1 MSAAAIDPDDQA
13 YALLEQ
19 GRLDDAL
26 AAIEPHARRANA
38 PHHELAAYAAV
49 LKALGRRDDALA
61 VYLRAV
67 AIDPRSGVAEHNL
80 AALQGDMNQYAAAE
94 ASARRA
100 FAKGLQAPETWL
112 VLARAI
118 QGQGRNDEAEAAY
131 RRALAMQP
139 AMADAH
145 RELAQLIWMRDEDVT
160 AAAATLREAVAAF
173 PADPVLALQL
183 AKALQYGGRKDEAYA
198 VLLDGIGRSAVIQ
211 PMLESAASI
220 LAGELGKG
228 VAAVNHAERGLSV
241 APEDVA
247 LSINACDAQLGVGRA
262 GLAARIA
269 EGLHQREP
277 DEQQVIARLATA
289 WRMMDDPRY
298 RALYDYGAM
307 VQGWTIDTPKGW
319 PDLAAYLA
327 DLATALRA
335 AHTVTGHP
343 FEQSLRQ
350 GSQTHADLVISE
362 DPAIRAFFQ
371 AIDGPIRRHMA
382 WIGEGSDD
390 LRRRNTGEY
399 RIQGAW
405 SVRLRPGGYHVDH
418 VHPRGW
424 LSSACHIEL
433 PPSAQGE
440 GREGWLKFGEPGIPT
455 QPPMGAEHFVRPEP
469 GRLVLFPSYMWHG
482 TVPFSGEAERLTI
495 AFDIVPG

>member
-1 MSAAAIDPDDQA
+1 MDPDDQA
-13 YALLEQ
+13 YALLDQ
-19 GRLDDAL
+19 GRPDEAL
-26 AAIEPHARRANA
+26 AVIEPHALKPRS

-49 LKALGRRDDALA
+49 LKALGRRDEALT

-67 AIDPRSGVAEHNL
+67 AIDPKSGVAEHNL
-80 AALQGDMNQYAAAE
+80 AALQGDMNRYADAE

-100 FAKGLQAPETWL
+100 MSKGLQVPETWL

-131 RRALAMQP
+131 RRALAINP

-145 RELAQLIWMRDEDVT
+145 GELAQLIWMRTED
-160 AAAATLREAVAAF
+160 AAAASRTLKAAVAAY
-173 PADPVLALQL
+173 PRDSILALKL
-183 AKALQYGGRKDEAYA
+183 AKALQYGGLRAEAYE
-198 VLLDGIGRSAVIQ
+198 VLLDAIARAPAIDPG
-211 PMLESAASI
+211 LESAASI
-220 LAGELGKG
+220 LAMDLGKS
-228 VAAVNHAERGLSV
+228 VAAVNHAERGLTA
-241 APEDVA
+241 APEDYGLVM
-247 LSINACDAQLGVGRA
+247 NACDAQLGVGRA
-262 GLAARIA
+262 GVAARLA
-269 EGLHQREP
+269 LDQHERRP
-277 DEQQVIARLATA
+277 DDQQVISRIATA

-298 RALYDYGAM
+298 AALYDYDAM
-307 VQGWTIDTPKGW
+307 VRGWTIDTPEGW
-319 PDLAAYLA
+319 ADLPAYLA

-343 FEQSLRQ
+343 FGQSLRQ

-362 DPAIRAFFQ
+362 DPAIQAFFK
-371 AIDGPIRRHMA
+371 AIDGPIRRHMD
-382 WIGEGSDD
+382 WLGSGEDN

-418 VHPRGW
+418 VHPMGW
-424 LSSACHIEL
+424 LSSACHIVL
-433 PPSAQGE
+433 PASVEGA

-455 QPPMGAEHFVRPEP
+455 QPKLGPEHFVRPET

-482 TVPFSGEAERLTI
+482 TVPFTGDDERLSI

>member
-1 MSAAAIDPDDQA
+1 MDPDDQA

-19 GRLDDAL
+19 GRPEDAL
-26 AAIEPHARRANA
+26 AVIEPHALKPRS

-49 LKALGRRDDALA
+49 LKALGRRDEALT

-80 AALQGDMNQYAAAE
+80 AALQGDMNHYADAE

-100 FAKGLQAPETWL
+100 MAKGLQVPETWL

-131 RRALAMQP
+131 RQALAINP

-145 RELAQLIWMRDEDVT
+145 RELAQLIWMRSEDM
-160 AAAATLREAVAAF
+160 AAATRTLRTAIAAY
-173 PADPVLALQL
+173 PGESVLSLQL
-183 AKALQYGGRKDEAYA
+183 AIALQYGELKAEAYD
-198 VLLDGIGRSAVIQ
+198 VLLDAIARAPAIDPQ
-211 PMLESAASI
+211 LESAAST
-220 LAGELGKG
+220 LAAELGKG
-228 VAAVNHAERGLSV
+228 VAVVNHAERGLL
-241 APEDVA
+241 A
-247 LSINACDAQLGVGRA
+247 LPDDFALTLNLCDGQLAVGRA
-262 GLAARIA
+262 GVAARLA
-269 EGLHQREP
+269 QGLHERQP

-298 RALYDYGAM
+298 GALYDYAAM
-307 VQGWTIDTPKGW
+307 VRGWTIDTPDGW
-319 PDLAAYLA
+319 PDLEAYLA
-327 DLATALRA
+327 DLATTLRA

-343 FEQSLRQ
+343 FGQSLRQ
-350 GSQTHADLVISE
+350 GSQTHADLAISE
-362 DPAIRAFFQ
+362 DPAIQAFFK
-371 AIDGPIRRHMA
+371 AVDGPIRRHMD
-382 WIGEGSDD
+382 WIGRGEDD

-418 VHPRGW
+418 VHPMGW
-424 LSSACHIEL
+424 LSSACHIVL
-433 PPSAQGE
+433 PSSVEGD

-455 QPPMGAEHFVRPEP
+455 QPRLGPEHFVRPEP

-482 TVPFSGEAERLTI
+482 TVPFTGDDERLSI